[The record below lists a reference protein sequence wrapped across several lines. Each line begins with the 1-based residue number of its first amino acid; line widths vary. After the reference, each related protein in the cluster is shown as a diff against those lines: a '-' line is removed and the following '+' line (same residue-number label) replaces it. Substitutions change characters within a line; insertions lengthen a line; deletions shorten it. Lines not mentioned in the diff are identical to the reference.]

1 MNSPA
6 SIRARLLN
14 VSKQSGEDFQAILT
28 RYAIERFLYRLG
40 ASEQRD
46 SFILKGA
53 MLFVAWHG
61 NLHRPT
67 KDLDLLGFGSPSV
80 EDVAQRIREIAR
92 IPGDDGIAF
101 DADSVVAEVIKE
113 EAEYEGVRAKLI
125 ATLDQ
130 ARVRMQIDVG
140 FGDAVQP
147 EPRTSEFPTILKQ
160 IDAPM
165 LRMYPPEVVIAE
177 KLHAM
182 VVLDIR
188 NSRMKDFYDLW
199 YLARTRAFDLATLR
213 TAIDATFDR
222 RRSPVPTEMPFAL
235 TNSFLADDTKTLQWS
250 GFLRRLGL
258 QSKTP
263 ALPEVGESIAE
274 LLKPLFTQPR
284 ENRTWHAGGPWFDKQ

>member
-1 MNSPA
+1 VQSPA

-14 VSKQSGEDFQAILT
+14 VSKHSGEDFQAILT

-40 ASEQRD
+40 ASGQRD
-46 SFILKGA
+46 AFILKGA
-53 MLFVAWHG
+53 MLFVAWQG

-67 KDLDLLGFGSPSV
+67 KDLDLLGFGSASI

-92 IPGDDGIAF
+92 MPGDDGIVF
-101 DADSVVAEVIKE
+101 DPDSVVHRGHQED
-113 EAEYEGVRAKLI
+113 AEYEGIRAKLV

-130 ARVRMQIDVG
+130 AGIRMQIDVG

-147 EPRTSEFPTILKQ
+147 EPTTTEFPTVLPQ
-160 IDAPM
+160 NDPPVVP
-165 LRMYPPEVVIAE
+165 MYPPEVVIA
-177 KLHAM
+177 KNVHAM

-199 YLARTRAFDLATLR
+199 YLARTRSFDLATLR
-213 TAIDATFDR
+213 RAIDATFDR

-235 TNSFLADDTKTLQWS
+235 TDSFLADDTKTQQWR

-258 QSKTP
+258 QGETP
-263 ALPEVGESIAE
+263 ALPEVGESVAE
-274 LLKPLFTQPR
+274 LLKPLFTESR
-284 ENRTWHAGGPWFDKQ
+284 GNRTWHAGGPWLDK